1 MCPVF
6 VWAKEPEWLSEGQ
19 CPEIYRRFSV
29 ERIDELPK
37 TPGVLV
43 VDDAIYSEH
52 RSAIEAW
59 AGGFGAVS
67 PPILTETAEDE
78 LVADVV
84 GAAAGE
90 KELWRKLRNATRE
103 LEARLEVSASE
114 KAAEKT
120 RAQLEELHAIGIALS
135 AERDHERLLN
145 LILSKAR
152 VITSADAGAL
162 FLVTGIDE
170 TLAHPDGREDHIRA
184 RWLKFRLAQNDSR
197 EVRFEESFLP
207 ISPDSIAGYVAEKG
221 ETLNLADAYSPPA
234 DKPFVINRSFDEA
247 TGYRTVSMLVVPMQ
261 NQEGDCIG
269 VLQLLNK
276 KRNRDAVLET
286 RESIALEVLPFD
298 EDDERLVRSLA
309 SQAAVSVENNDL
321 YRQREHLFERFVLA
335 AVKAIESRDETTEG
349 HSHRVARMTKRLAI
363 TATRA
368 ETGLYSAFH
377 MSEEQ
382 IRELNYAALL
392 HDFGKVGVN
401 EKVLRKGKKLY
412 YGQLAGLRQRF
423 KTIKR
428 TFEAQYLR
436 KMLDR
441 LLRGDATPEQILQMK
456 EELARRLTQVDAAVQ
471 TVETANEPSVME
483 SFAFKELETIARLT
497 YEDDDGSERTYLAP
511 EELAALSLPKGTLTS
526 EERAEIESHVK
537 HTYAFLSTIPWT
549 RDLRAIPL
557 LARSH
562 HEKLDGS
569 GYPYSFKAADIPPQT
584 RMMTISDIY
593 DALTAKDRPYKPAVK
608 TEFAIGILESEADAG
623 KLDRSLLDLFI
634 EAKVFEQGIVN

>member
-19 CPEIYRRFSV
+19 CPEIHRRFSV

-59 AGGFGAVS
+59 AEGFGAVS

-103 LEARLEVSASE
+103 LEARLGLSASE

-436 KMLDR
+436 KLLDR

-456 EELARRLTQVDAAVQ
+456 EELARRLAQVDAAVQ

>member
-261 NQEGDCIG
+261 NQESDCIG

-276 KRNRDAVLET
+276 KEEPRRRARDPGEHCA
-286 RESIALEVLPFD
+286 
-298 EDDERLVRSLA
+298 RS
-309 SQAAVSVENNDL
+309 AAV
-321 YRQREHLFERFVLA
+321 
-335 AVKAIESRDETTEG
+335 
-349 HSHRVARMTKRLAI
+349 
-363 TATRA
+363 
-368 ETGLYSAFH
+368 
-377 MSEEQ
+377 
-382 IRELNYAALL
+382 
-392 HDFGKVGVN
+392 
-401 EKVLRKGKKLY
+401 
-412 YGQLAGLRQRF
+412 
-423 KTIKR
+423 
-428 TFEAQYLR
+428 
-436 KMLDR
+436 
-441 LLRGDATPEQILQMK
+441 
-456 EELARRLTQVDAAVQ
+456 
-471 TVETANEPSVME
+471 
-483 SFAFKELETIARLT
+483 
-497 YEDDDGSERTYLAP
+497 
-511 EELAALSLPKGTLTS
+511 
-526 EERAEIESHVK
+526 
-537 HTYAFLSTIPWT
+537 
-549 RDLRAIPL
+549 
-557 LARSH
+557 
-562 HEKLDGS
+562 
-569 GYPYSFKAADIPPQT
+569 
-584 RMMTISDIY
+584 
-593 DALTAKDRPYKPAVK
+593 
-608 TEFAIGILESEADAG
+608 
-623 KLDRSLLDLFI
+623 
-634 EAKVFEQGIVN
+634 

>member
-59 AGGFGAVS
+59 AEGFGAVS

-103 LEARLEVSASE
+103 LEARLGLSASE

-456 EELARRLTQVDAAVQ
+456 EELARRLAQVDAAVQ

>member
-1 MCPVF
+1 M
-6 VWAKEPEWLSEGQ
+6 
-19 CPEIYRRFSV
+19 
-29 ERIDELPK
+29 
-37 TPGVLV
+37 

-120 RAQLEELHAIGIALS
+120 RFQLEELHAIGIALS

-436 KMLDR
+436 KLLDR

-456 EELARRLTQVDAAVQ
+456 EELARRLAQVDAAVQ